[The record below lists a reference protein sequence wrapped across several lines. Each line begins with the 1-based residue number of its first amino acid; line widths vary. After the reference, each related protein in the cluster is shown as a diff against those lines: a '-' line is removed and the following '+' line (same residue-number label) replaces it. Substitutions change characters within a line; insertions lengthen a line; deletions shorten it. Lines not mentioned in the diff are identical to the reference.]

1 MSALPVAITVAMI
14 RPPQPSHG
22 SIRFKMSTTK
32 WCHTRVPKNG
42 VSRSK
47 RLLKP
52 QPLPHQH
59 WGLELRTSLYEF
71 STVGCV
77 DVHDIVGV
85 VNSCRVA
92 RGRFISV
99 VFSTERVTVVG

>member
-1 MSALPVAITVAMI
+1 
-14 RPPQPSHG
+14 
-22 SIRFKMSTTK
+22 MSTTK
-32 WCHTRVPKNG
+32 LCHTRVPKNG

-77 DVHDIVGV
+77 DVRDAGCMVDG
-85 VNSCRVA
+85 CRVSRSCLVA
-92 RGRFISV
+92 V